1 APSPEPQPPTKL
13 PPSQKRGAQVPA
25 VVESTL
31 ASAEP
36 TATQEEETVYLN
48 PLSVGED
55 KWDILVACIRRY
67 EEALT
72 RVRPA
77 HCARLKIPP
86 LRRLRH
92 VSSGYQVIW
101 HGLKLVLTEKLLDP
115 ANDRRLETGLARA
128 LWDYNS
134 PDLWTRLVLSYYPE
148 SAGCLSPIGTFFGVF
163 IWLPSLL
170 KEILGWHD

>member
-1 APSPEPQPPTKL
+1 
-13 PPSQKRGAQVPA
+13 
-25 VVESTL
+25 
-31 ASAEP
+31 
-36 TATQEEETVYLN
+36 
-48 PLSVGED
+48 VGED

-72 RVRPA
+72 RLRPA
-77 HCARLKIPP
+77 PFARLKIPP

-163 IWLPSLL
+163 IWLPSLV
-170 KEILGWHD
+170 KEILGWHDWRADRELAKDRFAWACGAGETLLHQ